1 GITGQ
6 PVPLVREPT
15 RLRCKRPVAG
25 TRWQCPAG
33 MWKQPGSPM
42 RACIWIRR
50 RIGLA
55 GGKMETSLL
64 VFAAAVVGSSIGP
77 LVVALMN
84 LRTAHKDRVEGRRK
98 EKLEYFDRKLQALIE
113 LRGDLQWYQ
122 QGFDRFETEASKRRE
137 IS

>member
-1 GITGQ
+1 
-6 PVPLVREPT
+6 
-15 RLRCKRPVAG
+15 
-25 TRWQCPAG
+25 
-33 MWKQPGSPM
+33 
-42 RACIWIRR
+42 
-50 RIGLA
+50 
-55 GGKMETSLL
+55 METSLL

-77 LVVALMN
+77 LVMALMN

-137 IS
+137 ISYGKAYGIMMSVDDEEVHSSAATVMSEGASASDKLQAIDSAIKRLGKMTTQLLPEK